1 MNYLVVDESKKKLYT
16 YLDKVQELE
25 EEINSSLLVLNQ
37 TLSAPEE
44 KDRTWQIL
52 EKKGEIMSKEI
63 VKELHKLEKTYFS
76 AESDK
81 LREGKVRLVDQYRNL
96 LKALNEKKSFIAEQ
110 RKKKSVPMVPFHQED
125 PQAGYCYS
133 CKIDISNKFSYQLEK
148 ELKSVLQIKIAEG
161 AKFCSK
167 DCLSKYCEKYEE

>member
-16 YLDKVQELE
+16 YLEKIQELE

-37 TLSAPEE
+37 TLSTPEE

-52 EKKGEIMSKEI
+52 EKKGEIMSNEI

-81 LREGKVRLVDQYRNL
+81 LKGGKIKLVDQYRNL
-96 LKALNEKKSFIAEQ
+96 LKALDEKKSFIVEQ
-110 RKKKSVPMVPFHQED
+110 KEKKS
-125 PQAGYCYS
+125 
-133 CKIDISNKFSYQLEK
+133 
-148 ELKSVLQIKIAEG
+148 
-161 AKFCSK
+161 
-167 DCLSKYCEKYEE
+167 